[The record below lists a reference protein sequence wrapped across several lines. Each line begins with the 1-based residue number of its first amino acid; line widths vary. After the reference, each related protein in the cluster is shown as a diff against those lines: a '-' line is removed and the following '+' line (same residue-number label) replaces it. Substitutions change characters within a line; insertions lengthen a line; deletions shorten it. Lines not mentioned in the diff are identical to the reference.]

1 MIKNACIIPDFP
13 RSVQGVFR
21 VIVLFLRMP
30 FFHRRLRAQG
40 GIVMKRY
47 QIVLNSI
54 NSVKEFVDLTALEN
68 CEIDVLSGRYVVDG
82 KSIMALF
89 SIDLNKPV
97 VVCYHGADKDADAFR
112 DKAAKLLTIA
122 EI

>member
-1 MIKNACIIPDFP
+1 
-13 RSVQGVFR
+13 
-21 VIVLFLRMP
+21 
-30 FFHRRLRAQG
+30 
-40 GIVMKRY
+40 MKHY
-47 QIVLNSI
+47 QTILNSI
-54 NSVKEFVDLTALEN
+54 NSVKDFVDVATSME

-97 VVCYHGADKDADAFR
+97 IVRFYGNDEE
-112 DKAAKLLTIA
+112 AAQFKEAASKFLTIA

>member
-1 MIKNACIIPDFP
+1 
-13 RSVQGVFR
+13 
-21 VIVLFLRMP
+21 
-30 FFHRRLRAQG
+30 
-40 GIVMKRY
+40 MKLY

-54 NSVKEFVDLTALEN
+54 NSVKDFVDVATTMS

-97 VVCYHGADKDADAFR
+97 TVRFYGDEEE
-112 DKAAKLLTIA
+112 AKQFKEAVSKFLTIA